1 MDGVLELLEGRM
13 DVVCRRTLRRGL
25 RASFVMCCVRR
36 VRIQFWHDPWSS
48 PTSLKDL
55 YLEIFVCAVD
65 KEARISDMVDT
76 APDGGGR
83 SWNLQDSNIL

>member
-25 RASFVMCCVRR
+25 RVSFVMCCVRR

-55 YLEIFVCAVD
+55 YPEIF
-65 KEARISDMVDT
+65 ARS
-76 APDGGGR
+76 
-83 SWNLQDSNIL
+83 

>member
-13 DVVCRRTLRRGL
+13 DVVCRRTLGRGL
-25 RASFVMCCVRR
+25 RVSLVMCCVRR
-36 VRIQFWHDPWSS
+36 VRIRFWHDPWSS

-55 YLEIFVCAVD
+55 YPEIFACAVD
-65 KEARISDMVDT
+65 KEASISDMVDT